1 MAKVLTHAEY
11 CNNKEARLNAS
22 AYIREGIIITE
33 YKGVYYSEKEW
44 QETFPIEGELVP
56 LKRKKHWKGDNPNG
70 RTESL
75 K

>member
-1 MAKVLTHAEY
+1 MKLKKFIKFIIKWRLPYSNKV
-11 CNNKEARLNAS
+11 
-22 AYIREGIIITE
+22 IITE
-33 YKGVYYSEKEW
+33 YKGVFYSEKEW